1 MPESE
6 EKKAIRE
13 AKEFLDSLIKKAK
26 KKERQ
31 GDFEIKVEPVT
42 TVRDLTG
49 RRVTI
54 TSFLRQASIVFL
66 DFWPSETVQSNWD
79 DLIKW
84 VKNRP

>member
-1 MPESE
+1 MSE
-6 EKKAIRE
+6 EQKAIQE
-13 AKEFLDSLIKKAK
+13 AKKYLDSLIEKAK
-26 KKERQ
+26 KKVRQ
-31 GDFEIKVEPVT
+31 KDFEIKVEPVK

-66 DFWPSETVQSNWD
+66 DFWPPETVKSNWD

-84 VKNRP
+84 VMNRP